1 MRIGLISDTHI
12 PTAAKTLWPQ
22 IYEAFRGVDL
32 IMHAGDLMVPEVIDW
47 LEEVAPVMAVWGNG
61 DFRGWERTVPPDDP
75 RLSEAK
81 VLTVPVSQRSEVR
94 GKKSDLV
101 PRTSYLE
108 PRISDRALTSYL
120 LPLASS
126 PSLRIGLVHDL
137 QLPEHPPLRTL
148 EGQMRHYFGG
158 PVDVIVRGSTHA
170 AEITTVNGVLIVN
183 PGSPTFPNHQNT
195 RLGTI
200 GFLDIE
206 GGLVTPSLLQLT

>member
-22 IYEAFRGVDL
+22 IYDAFRGVDL

-61 DFRGWERTVPPDDP
+61 DFRGWERTLPPEDP

-81 VLTVPVSQRSEVR
+81 VLTMAPSS
-94 GKKSDLV
+94 S
-101 PRTSYLE
+101 S
-108 PRISDRALTSYL
+108 L
-120 LPLASS
+120 LPPSS
-126 PSLRIGLVHDL
+126 VRIGLVHDL

-148 EGQMRHYFGG
+148 EGQMKHYFGG

-170 AEITTVNGVLIVN
+170 AEITTVKGVLIVN

-206 GGLVTPSLLQLT
+206 DGRVEARLVQLE